1 MVAQTSALPEF
12 DVNVDQEGGGK
23 GAFVSGFPVSA
34 CAVRRLQGARVVESQ
49 GAGVGAGT
57 AEARLVAR
65 DEDAWRMQWLV
76 EGLNPQVNYTAFVV
90 LEGTKVAGPIQFVTK
105 SGKQLELL

>member
-1 MVAQTSALPEF
+1 MF
-12 DVNVDQEGGGK
+12 DVNVDKEGGGK

-34 CAVRRLQGARVVESQ
+34 CAVRRLQGARVVGSQ

-65 DEDAWRMQWLV
+65 DEGAWRMQWLV
-76 EGLNPQVNYTAFVV
+76 EGLDPQVNYTAFVV